1 MRVKTVQIP
10 MTMPETALA
19 FYIAIEKYISFD
31 ITCDEFLDAFKAFAV
46 FTHTNYGV
54 DIYWEASL
62 FVKHSS
68 TRPKLRAA
76 ISKGFDSEFDREHAL
91 NHLRDSDTQH
101 YYKWLLSAVKGGIE
115 PGSKFKFEKLCARQ
129 QRLYE
134 NNGNGLVEDDEDED
148 PPEDEDPD

>member
-1 MRVKTVQIP
+1 MRVKTIQVS

-31 ITCDEFLDAFKAFAV
+31 ITCDEFLNAFKAFAV
-46 FTHTNYGV
+46 FTHENYGV
-54 DIYWEASL
+54 DIHEEASR
-62 FVKHSS
+62 FVKHAS
-68 TRPKLRAA
+68 TRKLLQAA

-91 NHLRDSDTQH
+91 DHLRGSDTQC
-101 YYKWLLSAVKGGIE
+101 YYEWLLSAVKGGIE

-134 NNGNGLVEDDEDED
+134 SSGKVRVEDDED
-148 PPEDEDPD
+148 